1 MTTGQK
7 GLPAGW
13 KWVKLQDVAFYQE
26 GPGLRKWQWT
36 QHGMKVVNVTNIL
49 KDGSINIDNTDKF
62 ISLDEFEATYKH
74 FAVEEGDILLVS
86 SGSSYGKVSRIEAHH
101 LPLMM
106 NTSVIRLHSL
116 NTLVLNDIYLLSYL
130 KTVQFKRELDELVT
144 GAAQK
149 NFGPSHLSKISIP
162 LPPLEEQKRIAGI
175 LNKAEGIKKLREE
188 ADKKTQ
194 ELIPAIFHE
203 MVGSRIKKGEELPTG
218 WKWVKLGDVCEVK
231 GGKRLPKGTGFSVV
245 STGYPYIRVTDFRT
259 GSINAQ
265 EVLHISAAIQNTI
278 SPYTISSDD
287 VYISIAGTIG
297 LVGRV
302 PHELS
307 GANLTENAAKI
318 VINSLK
324 VNSDFLVAYLR
335 SSPAQ
340 AAMVMRT
347 NVVAQ
352 PKLALTRIRTISIP
366 LPPLEEQMQIVDQ
379 LNGAEEIKKTNAES
393 NTKIEELQSSLL
405 QRAFRGEL

>member
-7 GLPAGW
+7 ELPAGW
-13 KWVKLQDVAFYQE
+13 KWVKLGDVCEVNPRRPSALNLAEEKPTTFIPMTCVDENSRGISRLEHRPFAEVAKGYAYFEENDVLYAKITPCMENGKHAIARGLQDGF
-26 GPGLRKWQWT
+26 GF
-36 QHGMKVVNVTNIL
+36 
-49 KDGSINIDNTDKF
+49 GST
-62 ISLDEFEATYKH
+62 EFH
-74 FAVEEGDILLVS
+74 
-86 SGSSYGKVSRIEAHH
+86 
-101 LPLMM
+101 
-106 NTSVIRLHSL
+106 VIRVGNESIPDWIHQYITLPSNLREAKANFRGTAGQKRVPKEFLYSL
-116 NTLVLNDIYLLSYL
+116 
-130 KTVQFKRELDELVT
+130 
-144 GAAQK
+144 
-149 NFGPSHLSKISIP
+149 PIP

-175 LNKAEGIKKLREE
+175 LNKADELKKLREE
-188 ADKKTQ
+188 ADKKTE

-203 MVGSRIKKGEELPTG
+203 MVGSRIKKDEELPAG
-218 WKWVKLGDVCEVK
+218 WKWVKLGEVCEVK

-278 SPYTISSDD
+278 SSYTISSDD

-366 LPPLEEQMQIVDQ
+366 LPPLEEQMQIVDR
-379 LNGAEEIKKTNAES
+379 LNGADEIKKTNAES